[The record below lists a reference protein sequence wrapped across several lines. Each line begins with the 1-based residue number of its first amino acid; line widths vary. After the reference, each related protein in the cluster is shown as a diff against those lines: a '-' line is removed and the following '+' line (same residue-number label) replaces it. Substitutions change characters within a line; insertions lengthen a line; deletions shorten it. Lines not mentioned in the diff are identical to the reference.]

1 METAMLSETEW
12 RPKFLVHPFQNFLGL
27 SLFFS
32 EYSIFFQTSYFTKQL
47 KPTDCKGLLFV

>member
-12 RPKFLVHPFQNFLGL
+12 RLKFLVHPFQNFLGL